1 MCLIFYMSSASHNTC
16 INIQEDSKHHGNDIP
31 EIVSEDHEGYESIKF
46 TDIKF
51 YPSKAIQQQL
61 YSYKYTW
68 YWRIKPTS
76 FMVWL
81 WHLKLNSTTEN
92 RGVFSQT
99 KKVPQWK
106 VRCLKNKW
114 FYSSAGHYRYSSNRI
129 DLLVVYF
136 NLCFLNLWR
145 YLRTILTCKSDGNA
159 KQIYKCNLV
168 LLQYSMHVIFLCVKI
183 WILDLNTWFRKY

>member
-1 MCLIFYMSSASHNTC
+1 MKGTKASNSLTSNSTLQRRFNSSST
-16 INIQEDSKHHGNDIP
+16 
-31 EIVSEDHEGYESIKF
+31 
-46 TDIKF
+46 
-51 YPSKAIQQQL
+51 AISTL
-61 YSYKYTW
+61 GTGE
-68 YWRIKPTS
+68 KPTS

-92 RGVFSQT
+92 KGVFSQT

-114 FYSSAGHYRYSSNRI
+114 FYSSAGHYRYSSNGI